1 MSPELK
7 AAINVAARAAAEAAV
22 KRTMLTMGV
31 DITTARGVRDTQQDM
46 SFLRRLRL
54 VTDSRNA
61 KFIVIA
67 FSTVM
72 AILGAGATT
81 LVQQYLGK

>member
-7 AAINVAARAAAEAAV
+7 AAINVAARAAAETAV
-22 KRTMLTMGV
+22 KRTMITMGV
-31 DITTARGVRDTQQDM
+31 DITTVRGVKDTQQDM
-46 SFLRRLRL
+46 AFLRRLRL

-61 KFIVIA
+61 KLIVIV

-81 LVQQYLGK
+81 IVQQWLGK

>member
-61 KFIVIA
+61 KLIVIV

-81 LVQQYLGK
+81 LIQQYLGK

>member
-1 MSPELK
+1 MSPEVK
-7 AAINVAARAAAEAAV
+7 TAITVAARAAAETAV

-31 DITTARGVRDTQQDM
+31 DISTVRGVRETQQDM
-46 SFLRRLRL
+46 AFLRRLRL

-61 KFIVIA
+61 KLIVIV